1 MRRAGMRR
9 RTRRR
14 TRRRVRRRIMV
25 GGMVLLAGGAV
36 AYKLTKKDADKI
48 EKQTGVSVEELSEEE
63 LVAAMKELGI
73 QSVELTDEDR
83 AVIQK
88 ETGSAASKPTPS
100 TSAPSA
106 TEPETKAPD
115 DKSYLEELQQLAQLH
130 EQGILTDE
138 EFAAKKAQILDL

>member
-73 QSVELTDEDR
+73 QSVELTDEDK

-88 ETGSAASKPTPS
+88 ETGSAPPKPTQS

-106 TEPETKAPD
+106 TESETRAPGD
-115 DKSYLEELQQLAQLH
+115 ESYLEELQQLAKLH